1 LRRAFEV
8 IYKDINQIIGAPY
21 DYIKNKASGNFPTN
35 YNLRIPGASSGTVPT
50 NERQKDQP
58 ITERLSKM
66 EIQSPINNKPSGGGN
81 NFANRKSAA
90 LSHSDDQYMPIKA
103 LSNFSTDWRI
113 KARIVKKHEM
123 RHWKNDK
130 GSGEILSVDLMDR
143 ENTMIQATMFKE
155 TATKYQEIL

>member
-1 LRRAFEV
+1 M
-8 IYKDINQIIGAPY
+8 K
-21 DYIKNKASGNFPTN
+21 
-35 YNLRIPGASSGTVPT
+35 
-50 NERQKDQP
+50 
-58 ITERLSKM
+58 
-66 EIQSPINNKPSGGGN
+66 IQSPINKVSGN
-81 NFANRKSAA
+81 NFTNRKSAM
-90 LSHSDDQYMPIKA
+90 SHSDDQYMPVKA

-155 TATKYQEIL
+155 TAIKY